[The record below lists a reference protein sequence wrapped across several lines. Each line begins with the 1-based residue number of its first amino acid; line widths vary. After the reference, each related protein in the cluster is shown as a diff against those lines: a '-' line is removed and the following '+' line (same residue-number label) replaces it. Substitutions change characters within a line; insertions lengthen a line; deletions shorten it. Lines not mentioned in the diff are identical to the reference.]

1 MSLFN
6 YNDDEVSLE
15 ELELLIQN
23 QTSEKR
29 TIDYKLNLVLDT
41 DENKK
46 EFLADI
52 ISFANTNGG
61 VIIYGMREEKGIPIE
76 LIGIAIEN
84 ADLLKGRIE
93 SIIRD
98 GISPKYSSA
107 NVIDISINDTHKAI
121 IIKIPKSWS
130 APHLVWYKRSSKF
143 FARNS
148 SHGKYQLEISEIR
161 SSILASEYLYEKI
174 RNFRL
179 DRISKIINHD
189 TPVELLNEPQFVL
202 HMIPINSFSVQEK
215 IESKKFNALI
225 NTPNSLQDYRKEF
238 NFDGFVFHNRFDQIN
253 LADRYCQIFRNGI
266 IELVN
271 ADFTDI
277 MDNCKLIFGKK
288 FERFYIEEMSTWIEL
303 LKFLGFNPP
312 FVLLF
317 SVLGI
322 RGYKFSLNDNHFYR
336 IANKPITT
344 DNLLVHD
351 ILAESNF
358 MDEHDKYLKM
368 IFDPIWN
375 ACGFPGSLNYNA
387 SDRWVDN

>member
-1 MSLFN
+1 MFN

-15 ELELLIQN
+15 ELDLLIQN

-29 TIDYKLNLVLDT
+29 TIDYKLNLILDT

-52 ISFANTNGG
+52 ISFANTSGG
-61 VIIYGMREEKGIPIE
+61 IIIYGMREEKGIPIE
-76 LIGIAIEN
+76 LIGITIEN

-107 NVIDISINDTHKAI
+107 NVVVISINDTHKAI

-130 APHLVWYKRSSKF
+130 APHLIWYKRSSKF

-161 SSILASEYLYEKI
+161 ASILASEYLYEKI

-202 HMIPINSFSVQEK
+202 HIIPMNSFSIQEK
-215 IESKKFNALI
+215 IDSNKFTALI
-225 NTPNSLQDYRKEF
+225 NTPNSLHDYRKEF
-238 NFDGFVFHNRFDQIN
+238 NFDGFVFHNRFDQIHS
-253 LADRYCQIFRNGI
+253 ADRYFQIFRNGI

-271 ADFTDI
+271 ANFTDI
-277 MDNCKLIFGKK
+277 EDNCKLISGKK
-288 FERFYIEEMSTWIEL
+288 FERFYIEEMSTWIDL
-303 LKFLGFNPP
+303 LKFFGFTPP

-322 RGYKFSLNDNHFYR
+322 RGYKFRLNDNRFYQ

-358 MDEHDKYLKM
+358 MDEHDKSLKI

-375 ACGFPGSLNYNA
+375 ACGFPGSLNYDA
-387 SDRWVDN
+387 AVRWVDN